1 VEFKGL
7 TDEEVKKSRR
17 DYGNNSIE
25 GSKGNTFFNLLL
37 ESLGDPIIKILLVA
51 LLVKVIF
58 LFQDF
63 NWFET
68 LGILIAIFL
77 ASFISTIS
85 EYGSEKAFKRL
96 QEESS
101 KIFVRVLRNESITK
115 VSVEDVVV
123 KDIVMLGSGEV
134 VPADGFLIKGNILID
149 ESRLNGESKEVQKS
163 NGEVVLRGAI
173 ITDGECVIQISNVG
187 EKTVYGK
194 IAKELNEKTIESPL
208 RMRLRKLAQVI
219 SRIGYIGSVCV
230 VISYLF
236 SVIVIDN
243 NYDWSL
249 ILETLKNGPVMIEHL
264 IYSLTLCVTVIIMA
278 VPEGLPMMVALVLSS
293 NMKRMLKSNVLV
305 RKMVGIE
312 TAGSLNILFTD
323 KTGTLT
329 EGSLNVIGFLDNSG
343 NLYNKESLEKVPKYK
358 EYLYDSILYNNTSTM
373 SIDGEILG
381 GNSTD
386 KALMKYIKREKICET
401 EILISFNSKNKYSAV
416 KNIDKNIVYFKG
428 ASEVILNS
436 CDYYYD
442 SNLKKSIIR
451 DKKKILEE
459 IKNYTKQG
467 FRVISLAVNE
477 KNSDMKGLIFLGCVL
492 LKDTVR
498 KEALEGLNLVESAD
512 IDVVM
517 ITGDDKDTAYAIAS
531 ELKIVKNKNDLV
543 ITSGELASM
552 NDDEIKKILPNIRVV
567 ARALPQDKSRLV
579 KISQEMGLV
588 VGMTGDGVNDAPAL
602 KCADVGFSMGS
613 GTEVAKEASDVVILD
628 DNFLSISKAILYGRT
643 IFKSLRKFIVY
654 QLTVNTCAIILSI
667 ISPVLGVATPITI
680 IQMLW
685 INMIMDT
692 LSGLAFSYEYA
703 SNEYMMEPSK
713 KRDEPIINRCMYGS
727 ILWCGVYAAFLS
739 VLFLRSDF
747 ISKLITYDVTNKYF
761 LTAFFALFIFMGI
774 FNAFNARVDSLNLFK
789 NLKKNKIFIIIF
801 LCISVVQIY
810 LIYFGGSIFRTYGLS
825 FKELL
830 FVIILAFSVIPIDI
844 IRKYILKLKKI
855 NKYY

>member
-667 ISPVLGVATPITI
+667 IGPVLGVATPITI

>member
-628 DNFLSISKAILYGRT
+628 DNFLSISKQ
-643 IFKSLRKFIVY
+643 F
-654 QLTVNTCAIILSI
+654 C
-667 ISPVLGVATPITI
+667 
-680 IQMLW
+680 
-685 INMIMDT
+685 
-692 LSGLAFSYEYA
+692 
-703 SNEYMMEPSK
+703 ME
-713 KRDEPIINRCMYGS
+713 EQ
-727 ILWCGVYAAFLS
+727 FLK
-739 VLFLRSDF
+739 V
-747 ISKLITYDVTNKYF
+747 
-761 LTAFFALFIFMGI
+761 
-774 FNAFNARVDSLNLFK
+774 
-789 NLKKNKIFIIIF
+789 
-801 LCISVVQIY
+801 
-810 LIYFGGSIFRTYGLS
+810 
-825 FKELL
+825 
-830 FVIILAFSVIPIDI
+830 
-844 IRKYILKLKKI
+844 
-855 NKYY
+855 

>member
-1 VEFKGL
+1 MEFKGL

-17 DYGNNSIE
+17 DYGTNSIE
-25 GSKGNTFFNLLL
+25 GSKGNTFFSLLL

-373 SIDGEILG
+373 SIDGEISG

>member
-343 NLYNKESLEKVPKYK
+343 NLYNKESLEKVLKYK
-358 EYLYDSILYNNTSTM
+358 EYLYDSILYNNTSIM

-667 ISPVLGVATPITI
+667 IGPVLGVATPITI